1 MNITIREYEP
11 KDFDEI
17 LPLADR
23 FEDYLIALDDMGR
36 LRREKGFAQQY
47 LSYTIQEMQQKNGK
61 FYVAY
66 DGEKLIGGI
75 VGVHEENSP
84 QLTVEQGERKCGRV
98 SELFVEEEYRGQG
111 IGKLLMEKMENYF
124 RETGCDDIIIES
136 IFPNKNAQGFY
147 KSLGYKERSIEL
159 LKELKK

>member
-1 MNITIREYEP
+1 MSITVREYESM
-11 KDFDEI
+11 DFEAI

-23 FEDYLIALDDMGR
+23 FEDYLISIDDMKR
-36 LRREKGFAQQY
+36 LRREEGFAEKY
-47 LSYTIQEMQQKNGK
+47 LTYTIQEMQQKNGK
-61 FYVAY
+61 FYVAC

-111 IGKLLMEKMENYF
+111 IGKMLMEKMENYF
-124 RETGCDDIIIES
+124 RETGCDDIMIES

-147 KSLGYKERSIEL
+147 KSLGYKERSVEL